1 MKKKLH
7 FLIPILVV
15 SIFSSI
21 NVFASD
27 DVITEKVNTYLKA
40 MKESDTKVFDN
51 LISDE
56 AEFINMNLII
66 NSTEIRNK
74 EDFLSIVKK
83 KNLNSFAKNITIKII
98 DVQDA
103 MAVALVEYQ
112 NDRIIKKE
120 YLTLVNKDNNW
131 EIMNSVCSLSKKW

>member
-51 LISDE
+51 PM
-56 AEFINMNLII
+56 APVTAPTGVNLMQLFV
-66 NSTEIRNK
+66 NG
-74 EDFLSIVKK
+74 SIAREV
-83 KNLNSFAKNITIKII
+83 AKNHTFGFSGIL
-98 DVQDA
+98 A
-103 MAVALVEYQ
+103 SLAE
-112 NDRIIKKE
+112 
-120 YLTLVNKDNNW
+120 LTTR
-131 EIMNSVCSLSKKW
+131 STCSEDSRNGTSSKRP

>member
-40 MKESDTKVFDN
+40 MKESNTKVFDN

-56 AEFINMNLII
+56 ADFIKINQIM
-66 NSTEIRNK
+66 NSTKIANK
-74 EDFLSIVKK
+74 EEFLKIIKK

-131 EIMNSVCSLSKKW
+131 EIMNSVCSLSKK